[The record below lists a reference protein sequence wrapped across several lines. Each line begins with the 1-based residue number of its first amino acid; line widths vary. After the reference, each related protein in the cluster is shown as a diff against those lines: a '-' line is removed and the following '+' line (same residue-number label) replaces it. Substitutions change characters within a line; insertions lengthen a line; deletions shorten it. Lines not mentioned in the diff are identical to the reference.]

1 MRGTFAIKLA
11 SRLAALVL
19 LVWLAH
25 WLIGWTMV
33 ETEALKADKMPMI
46 GILLL
51 LLLLAYAVLIALPF
65 VPGVEL
71 GITLLMIEGAWIAPF
86 IWLATLLGLTMAFL
100 AGCAL
105 PYAALRRGLADLR
118 LMRASEMIGDLQ
130 PLDREA
136 RLKFLRDKLPGWMS
150 PLTDGHRYFL
160 LAILINMPGNVVLG
174 GGGGILLLSG
184 FSRLFAAG
192 ATVLTIAV
200 AVAPVPLLVYAFGN
214 GWFLPG
220 F

>member
-1 MRGTFAIKLA
+1 MRGTHIVRLV

-25 WLIGWTMV
+25 WLIGWTMA
-33 ETEALKADKMPMI
+33 ETEALKAEKMPMI
-46 GILLL
+46 SVLL

-71 GITLLMIEGAWIAPF
+71 GITLLMVEGAWIAPF
-86 IWLATLLGLTMAFL
+86 IWLATLLGLTMAFM
-100 AGCAL
+100 AGCLL
-105 PYAALRRGLADLR
+105 PYAILRRGLADLR

-130 PLDREA
+130 PLGREA

-150 PLTDGHRYFL
+150 PLTDRHRYLL
-160 LAILINMPGNVVLG
+160 LAILINMPGNAVLG

-184 FSRLFAAG
+184 FSRLFATG